1 MNKCRKSSI
10 SEHVRKRSFQ
20 TKAQGLSLTTIIVA
34 AVGLIV
40 LVILVAIFTGRMA
53 LFGVGVSKAAR
64 TELATLQLDY
74 GQCRPSRGM
83 ESLFMGALDDAED
96 NVAKAEVTN
105 KFERAISSCK
115 AQTTDSCESYT
126 PEDYTGVT
134 CVLS

>member
-1 MNKCRKSSI
+1 MNK
-10 SEHVRKRSFQ
+10 
-20 TKAQGLSLTTIIVA
+20 KAQGLSLTTIIVA

-53 LFGVGVSKAAR
+53 MFGVGVSKAAR
-64 TELATLQLDY
+64 TELAALQLDY
-74 GQCRPSRGM
+74 GKCRPSRGM

-96 NVAKAEVTN
+96 SVAKAEATN

-115 AQTTDSCESYT
+115 SQTEDNCEGHT
-126 PEDYTGVT
+126 PQDYTGVT